1 MVKTI
6 SVVLLKETLEK
17 SKRGVLIDVRTTE
30 EYEHLHAP
38 EVKSVIEHTEMAK
51 SLNRLPADKSTPI
64 YLICRSGNRS
74 GKVARVLMDAGYSEV
89 FNVAGGMLAW
99 LEHGYPVETGRG
111 ILDTH
116 NT

>member
-6 SVVLLKETLEK
+6 SVVHLKETLET
-17 SKRGVLIDVRTTE
+17 SQRGVLIDVRTTE

-38 EVKSVIEHTEMAK
+38 AVKRVIEHTEMAK
-51 SLNRLPADKSTPI
+51 SLDRLPADKSTPI

-74 GKVARVLMDAGYSEV
+74 GKVARLLMDVGYSEV

-99 LEHGYPVETGRG
+99 LEQGFPVETGRG
-111 ILDTH
+111 ILDSHDT
-116 NT
+116 